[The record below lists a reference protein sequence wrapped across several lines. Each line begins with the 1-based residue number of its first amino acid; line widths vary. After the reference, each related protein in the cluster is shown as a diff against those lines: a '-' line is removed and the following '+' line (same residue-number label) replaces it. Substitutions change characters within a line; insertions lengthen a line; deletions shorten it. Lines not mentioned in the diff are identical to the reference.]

1 MGERVEAA
9 GGADGGEGETKK
21 MTRGRGV
28 DGKGIFELATLNPG
42 VEEDLL
48 DRGTTV
54 GIDAEELAEEVV
66 ELRRVV
72 SAGEVEVGGTGVGLD
87 LLVGGTTEGPSARD
101 EDVEKDTKAPD
112 VSLLGDIGLAATVD
126 LGGSVVDSSDAEVSD
141 GVVGGG
147 PVVREFKV
155 SDDGAVV
162 GGDEDVLGLQ
172 VEVGD
177 LAVVAVRETMADVTK
192 VLEGGLLV
200 EGTTAFDEL
209 HEVSLG
215 LLEDKAEGVAGT
227 VDAAAL
233 ELHDVRDIDET
244 GETVELVAGVVFKVA
259 DLDDHI
265 LSSRSV
271 LGCPNLCVPAT
282 GHLSAHVVVPE
293 GLSRDVLAVT
303 LSEELCE
310 VAGGAGAAGCV
321 A

>member
-1 MGERVEAA
+1 
-9 GGADGGEGETKK
+9 

-28 DGKGIFELATLNPG
+28 DGERVFELASLDPG
-42 VEEDLL
+42 VEEDLV
-48 DRGTTV
+48 DGRTTI

-87 LLVGGTTEGPSARD
+87 LLVGGSTEGPSARD
-101 EDVEKDTKAPD
+101 EDVEEDAEAPD
-112 VSLLGDIGLAATVD
+112 ISLLGDVGLAATVD
-126 LGGSVVDSSDAEVSD
+126 LGGGVVDSADAEVSD
-141 GVVGGG
+141 GVVGGT
-147 PVVREFKV
+147 PVVGEFKV
-155 SDDGAVV
+155 GDDGAVV

-200 EGTTAFDEL
+200 KGTTALDEL

-215 LLEDKAEGVAGT
+215 LLEHEADSVAGA

-233 ELHDVRDIDET
+233 ELHDVGDVDEA

-265 LSSRSV
+265 LATRSV

-282 GHLSAHVVVPE
+282 RHLSAHVVVPE

-303 LSEELCE
+303 LGKKL
-310 VAGGAGAAGCV
+310 
-321 A
+321 